1 VLARNHVPS
10 ALVEIGY
17 LTHPE
22 EALRTQDPAYQ
33 DRLAT
38 ALADGIGAFLRA
50 SAPPL

>member
-1 VLARNHVPS
+1 VPS

-22 EALRTQDPAYQ
+22 EAARTQDGAYQ
-33 DRLAT
+33 ERLAA
-38 ALADGIGAFLRA
+38 ALSDGIGAYLRA